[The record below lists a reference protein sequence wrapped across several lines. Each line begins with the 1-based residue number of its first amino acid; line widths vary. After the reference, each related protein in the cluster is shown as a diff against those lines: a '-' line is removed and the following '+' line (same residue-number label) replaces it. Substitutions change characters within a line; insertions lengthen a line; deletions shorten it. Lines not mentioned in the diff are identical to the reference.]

1 MATVEIGSDAKPS
14 LGLSGAGIVED
25 FLVRVQWFASP
36 VSRDFRKQTMLD
48 GIPFGSTGWIVGNG
62 EDQAEG
68 VGQLRLEFCF
78 PGTATTAVAA
88 TGVAQNE
95 DLAGAWVTE

>member
-1 MATVEIGSDAKPS
+1 
-14 LGLSGAGIVED
+14 
-25 FLVRVQWFASP
+25 
-36 VSRDFRKQTMLD
+36 MLD

-95 DLAGAWVTE
+95 DWRERG